1 MIGVVLLSISHPYV
15 PGPPTTSRM
24 LTRTCCLIAA
34 TAVVLPLATHAQ
46 DSTARRTPTPGAIAA
61 AEQLLVLMNTER
73 VMRAAIT
80 ATFDAQVKAQP
91 LMAPFMDVMQQWADR
106 VITMKAMGPQL
117 ARVYAEFFSEAELRQ
132 MIAFYQ
138 SPVGRRLAAVL
149 PELTR
154 RGSEIGAAVAEAH
167 TAELEAAIAKRA
179 VELRNA
185 PTPP

>member
-1 MIGVVLLSISHPYV
+1 
-15 PGPPTTSRM
+15 M
-24 LTRTCCLIAA
+24 LTRTRCLIAVTALLLPIA
-34 TAVVLPLATHAQ
+34 TRAQ

-91 LMAPFMDVMQQWADR
+91 LMAPFMDVMQEWANR
-106 VITMKAMGPQL
+106 VITMKEMGPQL

-132 MIAFYQ
+132 IIVFYQ

-149 PELTR
+149 PDLTR
-154 RGSEIGAAVAEAH
+154 RGSEIGASVAEAH

-179 VELRNA
+179 AEIQNA

>member
-1 MIGVVLLSISHPYV
+1 
-15 PGPPTTSRM
+15 M
-24 LTRTCCLIAA
+24 LTRSHCLIAA
-34 TAVVLPLATHAQ
+34 TALLIPIATHAQ

-61 AEQLLVLMNTER
+61 AEQLLGLMNTER

-91 LMAPFMDVMQQWADR
+91 LMAPFMDVMRDWADR
-106 VITMKAMGPQL
+106 TITMKEMGPQL
-117 ARVYAEFFSEAELRQ
+117 ARVYAEFFSEADLRQ

-138 SPVGRRLAAVL
+138 SPVGRRLAAAL
-149 PELTR
+149 PDLTR

-167 TAELEAAIAKRA
+167 SAELEAAIAKRA
-179 VELRNA
+179 AEIQNQ

>member
-1 MIGVVLLSISHPYV
+1 
-15 PGPPTTSRM
+15 M
-24 LTRTCCLIAA
+24 LIRTRCLIAA
-34 TAVVLPLATHAQ
+34 TVLLLPVSTHAQ
-46 DSTARRTPTPGAIAA
+46 DSTARRAPTPGAIAA
-61 AEQLLVLMNTER
+61 AEQLLALMNTER

-91 LMAPFMDVMQQWADR
+91 LMAPFMEVMQEWADR
-106 VITMKAMGPQL
+106 VITMKEMGPQL

-132 MIAFYQ
+132 MIVFYQ
-138 SPVGRRLAAVL
+138 SPVGRRLAAAL
-149 PELTR
+149 PDLTR

-179 VELRNA
+179 AEIQNA

>member
-1 MIGVVLLSISHPYV
+1 
-15 PGPPTTSRM
+15 M
-24 LTRTCCLIAA
+24 LTRSRCLIAA
-34 TAVVLPLATHAQ
+34 TALFLPISTHAQ
-46 DSTARRTPTPGAIAA
+46 DGAARRTPTPGGIAA
-61 AEQLLVLMNTER
+61 AEQLLNLMNTEQ

-91 LMAPFMDVMQQWADR
+91 LMAPFMDVMREWADR
-106 VITMKAMGPQL
+106 VITMKEMGPQL
-117 ARVYAEFFSEAELRQ
+117 ATVYAEYFSQAELRELV
-132 MIAFYQ
+132 ALYQ
-138 SPVGRRLAAVL
+138 SPIGRRLASVL

-179 VELRNA
+179 AEIQNA